1 MTHSQSKGFLNS
13 AEAIKELWGEEI
25 NETNR
30 KRLKK
35 FIEAGYIKGY
45 RTGERGKWYIPRAE
59 IQRVQGKKNTA
70 MGNRNR
76 D

>member
-1 MTHSQSKGFLNS
+1 MDYQTKLLLTS

-30 KRLKK
+30 KRLRY
-35 FIEAGYIKGY
+35 FINAGFIKGY
-45 RTGERGKWYIPRAE
+45 KIGDGGRWHIPRSE
-59 IQRVQGKKNTA
+59 IDKFKGTNTD
-70 MGNRNR
+70 MGNRDR

>member
-1 MTHSQSKGFLNS
+1 MDYQTKLLLTS

-30 KRLKK
+30 KRLRY
-35 FIEAGYIKGY
+35 FINAGFIKGY
-45 RTGERGKWYIPRAE
+45 KIGDGGRWHIPRSE
-59 IQRVQGKKNTA
+59 IDKFKGTDTD
-70 MGNRNR
+70 MGNRDR

>member
-1 MTHSQSKGFLNS
+1 MDYQTKLLLTS

-30 KRLKK
+30 KRLRY
-35 FIEAGYIKGY
+35 FINAGFIKGY
-45 RTGERGKWYIPRAE
+45 KIGDGGRWHIPRSE
-59 IQRVQGKKNTA
+59 IDKFKGTHTD
-70 MGNRNR
+70 MGDRNR

>member
-1 MTHSQSKGFLNS
+1 MDYSRKALLNS
-13 AEAIKELWGEEI
+13 AEAIRELWGEEI

-30 KRLKK
+30 KRLRY
-35 FIEAGYIKGY
+35 FINAGFIKGY
-45 RTGERGKWYIPRAE
+45 KIGDGGRWHIPRAE
-59 IQRVQGKKNTA
+59 IDKFKGPHTD